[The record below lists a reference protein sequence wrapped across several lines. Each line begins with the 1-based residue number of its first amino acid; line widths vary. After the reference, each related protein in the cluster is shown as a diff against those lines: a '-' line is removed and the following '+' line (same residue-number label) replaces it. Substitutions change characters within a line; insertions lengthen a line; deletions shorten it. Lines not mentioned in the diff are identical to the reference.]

1 MFYKKNTAAVL
12 DKDLFL
18 NPTSEYR
25 GQPFWSWNCKVTKEM
40 IKKQIDIYH
49 EMGVGGFTLHCRTGL
64 ETPYMS
70 EEFMDLVSYANEYAK
85 EKGMLCYLYD
95 EDRYA
100 SGAAGGMVTENVRYR
115 QRAMFL
121 SQKIQDE
128 LDMTREEYEA
138 RIDAGEKPRG
148 YYITS
153 YWVEI
158 NNEGYLEDYGQLT
171 KEAALAKE
179 EELAAVKE
187 EGQRIIQQN
196 AGNNPNQVKIW
207 HAYVKI
213 AKESPWFN
221 DQTYIDV
228 FNKEAVEKFIEVTHQ
243 RYYDALG
250 GDFGKSIPSIF
261 TDEPQM
267 AGKFTF
273 PTPDADKD
281 ATLSFTDDM
290 NETYQ
295 KAYGV
300 SLLSIVPEILWELP
314 DGKVSV
320 HRYHYH
326 DHLAERFACGFPD
339 TIAKWCEEH
348 NIGLT
353 GHFMSERT
361 LFSQTLALSEAMR
374 LYRSMQ
380 YPGIDILCDAK
391 EITTA
396 KQAVSV
402 ARQNGR
408 EGVTSELYGVTHW
421 DADFKTY
428 KLQGDWQAALGVT
441 MRVHHL
447 TFMSMEGEA
456 KRDWP
461 ASIGYQSPWYPKF
474 HYVEDHFARLNTV
487 LTRGNALVNVGVIHP
502 IESYWISFGPN
513 SQTQTVREKL
523 DENYENLMQWLLYGT
538 IDFDMISESLLP
550 TQCKELPADP
560 KIEVGAM
567 KYQTILVP
575 DCITIRSTTLD
586 RLEALAN
593 AGGRVI
599 FAGMVPK
606 LVDAIPSDR
615 AAKLAERCTCVQFNR
630 TEILEALREDRV
642 VEIRDDKGKYSS
654 NLMYQ
659 LREDGDRKWLFIC
672 HVNRKNNVLDK
683 REKYYITVK
692 GLHNV
697 TLYNTITGE
706 ITPYEATVADEDTM
720 IKVHI
725 FAEDSL
731 LFCLEDGMPAK
742 AAAEPAC
749 NYICKKLD
757 IPDGYELSEP
767 NALLL
772 DFAEYK
778 FDDGQWQ
785 KKKDILTIDNEFR
798 KAIGLPRRQ
807 DHFTQPY
814 RIPFEPIEHK
824 VTLRYRF
831 DSDVEVK
838 GACYAMERPENAK
851 ITFNGKAVDTTAKGW
866 YVDEI
871 IRTVALPTI
880 HKGINELEV
889 EIPFGRKV
897 NLEWSYILGDFG
909 VEAYGDYA
917 HIVDK
922 AESLRF
928 GSVVQQKL
936 PFYTG
941 NITYSMDIMAD
952 DNYDDVIVEV
962 PHYRAPVME
971 VFLDGRSKGIIAYA
985 PHKLSIGAVT
995 KGQHKLDIV
1004 MYGNRFNGFGT
1015 LHNANDEFRWYGP
1028 DSYRTSGSQW
1038 TDSYLFHD
1046 MGILSAVRL
1055 HFGKIK

>member
-1 MFYKKNTAAVL
+1 MFYKKNTTAVL
-12 DKDLFL
+12 DQDLFN

-40 IKKQIDIYH
+40 IKNQIDIYH

-70 EEFMDLVSYANEYAK
+70 EEFMELVSYANEYAK

-115 QRAMFL
+115 QRAMLL
-121 SQKIQDE
+121 SQKKQEE
-128 LDMTREEYEA
+128 LEMTREEYEA
-138 RIDAGEKPRG
+138 EIDAGEKPKG
-148 YYITS
+148 YYVTS
-153 YWVEI
+153 YRVLLDD
-158 NNEGYLEDYGQLT
+158 NGCLKDYKQIDKDEVIDGP
-171 KEAALAKE
+171 
-179 EELAAVKE
+179 
-187 EGQRIIQQN
+187 G
-196 AGNNPNQVKIW
+196 KIW

-250 GDFGKSIPSIF
+250 DDFGKSIPSIF

-273 PTPDADKD
+273 ATPQDDKD
-281 ATLSFTDDM
+281 ATISFTDDM
-290 NETYQ
+290 DETY
-295 KAYGV
+295 KEAFGV

-314 DGKVSV
+314 EGKVSV
-320 HRYHYH
+320 HRYNYH
-326 DHLAERFACGFPD
+326 DHLAERFASAFPD

-402 ARQNGR
+402 ARQNGC
-408 EGVTSELYGVTHW
+408 EGVTSEMYGVTHW

-428 KLQGDWQAALGVT
+428 KLQGDWQAALGIT

-474 HYVEDHFARLNTV
+474 SYVEDHFARLNTV
-487 LTRGNALVNVGVIHP
+487 LTRGNALVNIAVIHP
-502 IESYWISFGPN
+502 IESYWINFGPN
-513 SQTQTVREKL
+513 SQTQTVREQL

-550 TQCKELPADP
+550 GQCRELPTTNQL
-560 KIEVGAM
+560 EVGVM

-586 RLEALAN
+586 RLEAFVK
-593 AGGRVI
+593 AGGRVV
-599 FAGMVPK
+599 FAGNVPK
-606 LVDAIPSDR
+606 LVDAVPSDR
-615 AAKLAERCTCVQFNR
+615 AVKLAEKCICVQFNR
-630 TEILEALREDRV
+630 TEILEALKEDRM
-642 VEIRDDKGKYSS
+642 VEIRDDKGKLSE

-659 LREDGDRKWLFIC
+659 MREDGHKKWLFIC

-706 ITPYEATVADEDTM
+706 VVPHEAAVVDGNTM

-731 LFCLEDGMPAK
+731 LFCLENGAPVQK
-742 AAAEPAC
+742 VAEPSYK
-749 NYICKKLD
+749 YISKK
-757 IPDGYELSEP
+757 IERPDSFELAEP
-767 NALLL
+767 NVLLL

-785 KKKDILTIDNEFR
+785 EKKDILTIDNEFR

-831 DSDVEVK
+831 DSDVEVT
-838 GACYAMERPENAK
+838 GACYAMERPENAV
-851 ITFNGKAVDTTAKGW
+851 ITFNGEVVDSSCQCAIGEVGDTKTHNW

-871 IRTVALPTI
+871 IRKVALPTI
-880 HKGINELEV
+880 KAGTNELIV

-922 AESLRF
+922 AATLRF

-941 NITYSMDIMAD
+941 NITYSMNITAD
-952 DNYDDVIVEV
+952 DNYDDAIVEV
-962 PHYRAPVME
+962 PHFRAPVLE
-971 VFLDGRSKGIIAYA
+971 VFLDGESKGIIAYA
-985 PHKLSIGAVT
+985 PHKLSLGEVT
-995 KGQHKLDIV
+995 QGSHKLDIV

-1046 MGILSAVRL
+1046 MGILSSVKL
-1055 HFGKIK
+1055 HLGKLK

>member
-1 MFYKKNTAAVL
+1 MFYKKNNTPIL
-12 DKDLFL
+12 EEDLFK

-25 GQPFWSWNCKVTKEM
+25 GQPFWSWNCRVTKEL

-70 EEFMDLVSYANEYAK
+70 DEFMDLVKYANDYAK
-85 EKGMLCYLYD
+85 EKGMFCYLYD

-121 SQKIQDE
+121 SQKPQPE
-128 LDMTREEYEA
+128 LDMLRKEYEA
-138 RIDAGEKPRG
+138 KIDAGEKPKG
-148 YYITS
+148 YYLTS
-153 YWVEI
+153 YWVLLDKDGCLKE
-158 NNEGYLEDYGQLT
+158 YAQLS
-171 KEAALAKE
+171 KERAL
-179 EELAAVKE
+179 ELAAELE
-187 EGQRIIQQN
+187 EKRMHTPEEYEG
-196 AGNNPNQVKIW
+196 ALGKVW

-228 FNKEAVEKFIEVTHQ
+228 FNKEAVEKFIAVTHE
-243 RYYDALG
+243 RYYQKLAE
-250 GDFGKSIPSIF
+250 DFGESIPSIF

-267 AGKFTF
+267 AGKFAF
-273 PTPDADKD
+273 ARPDDNRD
-281 ATLSFTDDM
+281 ATLSYTDDM
-290 NETYQ
+290 NQTY
-295 KAYGV
+295 KEEFGI

-314 DGKVSV
+314 DGKVSE

-326 DHLAERFACGFPD
+326 DHLAERFAQSFPD
-339 TIAKWCEEH
+339 TIAKWCGEH

-353 GHFMSERT
+353 GHYMSERT
-361 LFSQTLALSEAMR
+361 LYSQTLALSEAMR

-391 EITTA
+391 ELTTA
-396 KQAVSV
+396 KQAISV
-402 ARQNGR
+402 ARQYGR
-408 EGVTSELYGVTHW
+408 EGVSSELYGVTHW

-474 HYVEDHFARLNTV
+474 HYLEDHFARLNTV
-487 LTRGNALVNVGVIHP
+487 LTRGRAMVNVAVLHP
-502 IESYWISFGPN
+502 IESYWISYGPN
-513 SQTQTVREKL
+513 SQTETIREQL

-538 IDFDMISESLLP
+538 IDFDLVSESLLP
-550 TQCKELPADP
+550 EQCPNLPDSSR
-560 KIEVGAM
+560 ISIGEM

-575 DCITIRSTTLD
+575 SLITIRSTTLE
-586 RLEALAN
+586 RLEAFARS
-593 AGGRVI
+593 GGRVV
-599 FAGMVPK
+599 FAGNIPK
-606 LVDAIPSDR
+606 LVDAVPSER
-615 AAKLAERCTCVQFNR
+615 ALKLAQECTCIQFNR
-630 TEILEALREDRV
+630 AELLAALQADRL
-642 VEIRDDKGKYSS
+642 VEIRDDKGKYST

-659 LREDGDRKWLFIC
+659 MREDGSRKWLFIC

-697 TLYNTITGE
+697 TLYNTVNGE
-706 ITPYEATVADEDTM
+706 ITPYDAKADEGDTL
-720 IKVHI
+720 IKAHI
-725 FAEDSL
+725 YAEDSL
-731 LFCLEDGMPAK
+731 LFLLEDGEPQP
-742 AAAEPAC
+742 AAADISYK
-749 NYICKKLD
+749 YICQKLNVPND
-757 IPDGYELSEP
+757 FSLSEP

-772 DFAEYK
+772 DYAEYK
-778 FDDGQWQ
+778 FDDGAWQ
-785 KKKDILTIDNEFR
+785 EKTEILAIDNEFR
-798 KAIGLPRRQ
+798 KTLGLPRRQ

-814 RIPFEPIEHK
+814 RIKDEPITHK

-831 DSDVEVK
+831 DSEIEVHN
-838 GACYAMERPENAK
+838 ACYAMERPEHAV
-851 ITFNGKAVDTTAKGW
+851 ITLNGEPVATKADGW

-871 IRTVALPTI
+871 IRKVSLPLI
-880 HKGINELEV
+880 KKGTNELLV

-897 NLEWSYILGDFG
+897 NLEWSYILGEFG
-909 VEAYGDYA
+909 VEAYADYA
-917 HIVDK
+917 HIVEK
-922 AESLRF
+922 PQGLRF
-928 GSVVQQKL
+928 GSIVNQGL

-941 NITYSMDIMAD
+941 NVTYSINVYAETG
-952 DNYDDVIVEV
+952 YDHVVLEV
-962 PHYRAPVME
+962 PHFRAPIIE
-971 VFLDGRSKGIIAYA
+971 VFLDGESKGMIAYA
-985 PHKLSIGAVT
+985 PHKLSLGAVVR
-995 KGQHKLDIV
+995 GEHKLDLV

-1038 TDSYLFHD
+1038 TDEYRFHQI
-1046 MGILSAVRL
+1046 GILSAVRL
-1055 HFGKIK
+1055 HLGMQK

>member
-1 MFYKKNTAAVL
+1 MFYKKNNTQNL
-12 DKDLFL
+12 DMELFQ

-25 GQPFWSWNCKVTKEM
+25 GEPFWSWNCKVTKEL

-70 EEFMDLVSYANEYAK
+70 DEFIELVKYCNEYAK

-100 SGAAGGMVTENVRYR
+100 SGAAGGMVTENVRFR

-121 SQKIQDE
+121 SQKQQEE
-128 LDMTREEYEA
+128 LDRSRDEYEKL
-138 RIDAGEKPRG
+138 IDEGEKPKG

-153 YWVEI
+153 YRVVLDKNGCLKEYEELDKETAVAMSR
-158 NNEGYLEDYGQLT
+158 NMAEESGDDGENLT
-171 KEAALAKE
+171 K
-179 EELAAVKE
+179 
-187 EGQRIIQQN
+187 
-196 AGNNPNQVKIW
+196 IW
-207 HAYVKI
+207 FAYVKL

-250 GDFGKSIPSIF
+250 EDFGKTIPSIF

-267 AGKFTF
+267 SGKFAF
-273 PTPDADKD
+273 PSPDANKD
-281 ATLSFTDDM
+281 ATLSYTDDM
-290 NETYQ
+290 DETY
-295 KAYGV
+295 KEAFGV

-320 HRYHYH
+320 YRYYYH
-326 DHLAERFACGFPD
+326 EHLAERFASSFPD

-361 LFSQTLALSEAMR
+361 LYSQTLALSEAMR
-374 LYRSMQ
+374 LYRNMQ
-380 YPGIDILCDAK
+380 FPGIDILCDAK
-391 EITTA
+391 ELTTA

-474 HYVEDHFARLNTV
+474 SYVEDHFARLNTA
-487 LTRGNALVNVGVIHP
+487 LTRGKAMVNVGVIHP

-513 SQTQTVREKL
+513 SQTQTVREQL

-538 IDFDMISESLLP
+538 IDFDLVSESLLP
-550 TQCKELPADP
+550 EQCRELPETDFI
-560 KIEVGAM
+560 KVGQM
-567 KYQTILVP
+567 NYKTILVP

-586 RLEALAN
+586 RLEAFVE
-593 AGGRVI
+593 AGGKVI
-599 FAGMVPK
+599 FAGNVPK
-606 LVDAIPSDR
+606 LVDAVPSQR
-615 AAKLAERCTCVQFNR
+615 AVQLAQKCTCVQFNR
-630 TEILEALREDRV
+630 TEILDALYEDRL

-654 NLMYQ
+654 NLIYQ
-659 LREDGDRKWLFIC
+659 MRQDNDKQWLFIC
-672 HVNRKNNVLDK
+672 HVNRKKNVLDK
-683 REKYYITVK
+683 REKYYITIK
-692 GLHNV
+692 GLHKPI
-697 TLYNTITGE
+697 LYNTITGE
-706 ITPYEATVADEDTM
+706 IVPYEASIVDGNTM

-731 LFCLEDGMPAK
+731 LFQLEDGEPAK
-742 AAAEPAC
+742 ADAQPAYQYQC
-749 NYICKKLD
+749 CKVKK
-757 IPDGYELSEP
+757 PDAFTLWEP
-767 NALLL
+767 NVLLL
-772 DFAEYK
+772 DYAQYQ
-778 FDDGQWQ
+778 FDDGIWQ
-785 KKKDILTIDNEFR
+785 EKKDILTIDNEFR
-798 KAIGLPRRQ
+798 KEIGLPRRQ

-814 RIPFEPIEHK
+814 RIPDEPIEHK
-824 VTLRYRF
+824 VTLRYYF
-831 DSDVEVK
+831 DSEIEVED
-838 GACYAMERPENAK
+838 AYYAMERPENAV
-851 ITFNGKAVDTTAKGW
+851 ITMNGQKVDTTSCGW

-871 IRTVALPTI
+871 ITKVKLPKI
-880 HKGINELEV
+880 QKGTNELIV

-917 HIVDK
+917 HIVKKPDT
-922 AESLRF
+922 LRF
-928 GSVVQQKL
+928 GSVVNQRL

-941 NITYSMDIMAD
+941 NITYTMNVDVPEDKDDI
-952 DNYDDVIVEV
+952 VVEV
-962 PHYRAPVME
+962 PHFSAPVME
-971 VFLDGRSKGIIAYA
+971 VFLDGESGGIIAYA
-985 PHKLSIGAVT
+985 PHKLSLNHVAAG
-995 KGQHKLDIV
+995 KHKIDIV
-1004 MYGNRFNGFGT
+1004 VYGNRFNGFGT

-1028 DSYRTSGSQW
+1028 DSYRTSKSQW
-1038 TDSYLFHD
+1038 TDTYLFHP
-1046 MGILSAVRL
+1046 MGILSAVKL
-1055 HFGKIK
+1055 HFSTSSSSDKTN

>member
-1 MFYKKNTAAVL
+1 MFYKKNTATAL
-12 DKDLFL
+12 DNDLFQ
-18 NPTSEYR
+18 NPTSEYK
-25 GQPFWSWNCKVTKEM
+25 GQPFWCWNCKITKE
-40 IKKQIDIYH
+40 IIEKQIDVYQ

-64 ETPYMS
+64 DTPYMG
-70 EEFMDLVSYANEYAK
+70 EEFMELVSYANDYAK

-100 SGAAGGMVTENVRYR
+100 SGAAGGIVTENIRYR

-121 SQKIQDE
+121 SRKQHEE
-128 LDMTREEYEA
+128 LEMTREEYEA
-138 RIDAGEKPRG
+138 KIDAGEKPKG

-153 YWVEI
+153 YWVVLDE
-158 NNEGYLEDYGQLT
+158 NGCL
-171 KEAALAKE
+171 KEYKQMSKE
-179 EELAAVKE
+179 EAIKKAAVIE
-187 EGQRIIQQN
+187 EEKIRNDQQPLTN
-196 AGNNPNQVKIW
+196 ADTMGKVW

-243 RYYDALG
+243 RYYDKLG
-250 GDFGKSIPSIF
+250 KDFGESVPSIF

-267 AGKFTF
+267 SGKFAF
-273 PTPDADKD
+273 PTPDSDKD

-290 NETYQ
+290 DETY
-295 KAYGV
+295 KEAYGV
-300 SLLSIVPEILWELP
+300 SLLSIVPEVLWELP
-314 DGKVSV
+314 NGEISV

-326 DHLAERFACGFPD
+326 DHLAERFASAFPD

-353 GHFMSERT
+353 GHYMSERT
-361 LFSQTLALSEAMR
+361 LYSQTLALSEAMR

-380 YPGIDILCDAK
+380 YPGVDILCDAK
-391 EITTA
+391 EITTV

-402 ARQNGR
+402 ARQNGC

-474 HYVEDHFARLNTV
+474 SYLEDHFARLNTA

-513 SQTQTVREKL
+513 SQTQTVREQL

-538 IDFDMISESLLP
+538 IDFDLISESLLP
-550 TQCKELPADP
+550 QQCKELPSDNAM
-560 KIEVGAM
+560 EVGVM
-567 KYQTILVP
+567 KYQTVLVP
-575 DCITIRSTTLD
+575 DCITIRSTTLE
-586 RLEALAN
+586 RLEALVD
-593 AGGRVI
+593 AGGRVV
-599 FAGMVPK
+599 FAGNVPK
-606 LVDAIPSDR
+606 FVDAVSSDR
-615 AAKLAERCTCVQFNR
+615 AVKLAEKCMCVQFNR
-630 TEILEALREDRV
+630 AEILNALSEDRV
-642 VEIRDDKGKYSS
+642 VEIRDDKGKYST

-659 LREDGDRKWLFIC
+659 MREDGGKKWLFIC

-692 GLHNV
+692 GLHNI
-697 TLYNTITGE
+697 TLYNTITGK
-706 ITPYEATVADEDTM
+706 IVPHEASVVDGNTM

-725 FAEDSL
+725 YAEDSL
-731 LFCLEDGMPAK
+731 LFLLEEGMPQPVEE
-742 AAAEPAC
+742 EPAY
-749 NYICKKLD
+749 NYVCKKLEA
-757 IPDGYELSEP
+757 PDCFELSEQ

-785 KKKDILTIDNEFR
+785 EKQDILTIDNKMR
-798 KAIGLPRRQ
+798 KTIGLPRRQ

-814 RIPFEPIEHK
+814 RIPFERIEHK
-824 VTLRYRF
+824 VTLRYKF
-831 DSDVEVK
+831 DSDIEVV
-838 GACYAMERPENAK
+838 GAQYAMERPENAV
-851 ITFNGKAVDTTAKGW
+851 ITFNGEVVDTIAQGW

-871 IRTVALPTI
+871 ITKVALPTI
-880 HKGINELEV
+880 KKGTNELIV

-922 AESLRF
+922 AQRLRF
-928 GSVVQQKL
+928 GSVVEQKL

-941 NITYSMDIMAD
+941 NITYNMDITAE

-962 PHYRAPVME
+962 PHFRAPVME
-971 VFLDGRSKGIIAYA
+971 VLLDGESKGIIAYA
-985 PHKLSIGAVT
+985 PHKLSIGNVCEG
-995 KGQHKLDIV
+995 KHKLDIV

-1038 TDSYLFHD
+1038 TDTYLFHP
-1046 MGILSAVRL
+1046 MGILSAVKVHL
-1055 HFGKIK
+1055 GKKK